1 MQRKIIDLPALPDDG
16 RLYRDALGMVESLL
30 PNPWKSCHAPD
41 LLELPDGDLLCCW
54 FAGSWEG
61 NADVSI
67 AVSRLPAGAS
77 QWEEPV
83 IVSDDPTRSE
93 QNPSLFRNPDN
104 GDIWLMYTAQET
116 PPPDLPEG
124 VSIIDVATFKNCES
138 LAKVTVSGALTL
150 IREDAFEGCGNVEF
164 CVADGNVKTEIE
176 DNAIYAEYTDSFYL
190 LNDKGTGT
198 TSKKITGTA
207 LVYYFGKETTLT
219 VRDGTEIIARA
230 ALRNNSV
237 VEEVVLPASV
247 KYIDDFAFA
256 GSAVGK
262 INLENVDYIDGNAF
276 EGCAQLNSV
285 TLTAEVVY
293 SKAFLNCTGLEEIKL
308 DGTKFINMYVFQGCT
323 SLKHVTVP
331 ASVIAL
337 KNEAFRDCT
346 GLETAEVN
354 VGNLNGTVS
363 SSGTAG
369 NGWFK
374 GCTSLKTVTFADGLL
389 RLENYLFEGC
399 TSLTTIKLPATL
411 QRLSAGYGAFK
422 NCTSLVSLTIP
433 AGVTAIE
440 NNEFVGCASLK
451 EIIFEGSVTKIGNA
465 SFDGCAALDTIDLSQ
480 VNSVGNN
487 AFRGCAALEYV
498 NLPQAATLGANSFE
512 SCSALK
518 EASIPKVAKISNYA
532 FSNCGK
538 LVSVSAAAAT
548 EAGDFAFFG
557 CASLESISLPE
568 LKTLGKSAFAGCSSL
583 KEFVAPNLSSIGD
596 YAFCEVSES
605 EDGTSV
611 YNGCP
616 LTGLDLTNV
625 TSVGKYALAGLTQIK
640 ELVIPSGA
648 MSVGEGA
655 FAGWTEEQVIRID
668 MSEEDCDWTEGW
680 NRDMKATI
688 YWKSAETEAE
698 A

>member
-1 MQRKIIDLPALPDDG
+1 MEQRAK
-16 RLYRDALGMVESLL
+16 RT
-30 PNPWKSCHAPD
+30 
-41 LLELPDGDLLCCW
+41 
-54 FAGSWEG
+54 
-61 NADVSI
+61 
-67 AVSRLPAGAS
+67 
-77 QWEEPV
+77 
-83 IVSDDPTRSE
+83 SD
-93 QNPSLFRNPDN
+93 
-104 GDIWLMYTAQET
+104 
-116 PPPDLPEG
+116 
-124 VSIIDVATFKNCES
+124 
-138 LAKVTVSGALTL
+138 
-150 IREDAFEGCGNVEF
+150 
-164 CVADGNVKTEIE
+164 
-176 DNAIYAEYTDSFYL
+176 
-190 LNDKGTGT
+190 
-198 TSKKITGTA
+198 
-207 LVYYFGKETTLT
+207 
-219 VRDGTEIIARA
+219 RA
-230 ALRNNSV
+230 
-237 VEEVVLPASV
+237 
-247 KYIDDFAFA
+247 
-256 GSAVGK
+256 
-262 INLENVDYIDGNAF
+262 
-276 EGCAQLNSV
+276 
-285 TLTAEVVY
+285 
-293 SKAFLNCTGLEEIKL
+293 
-308 DGTKFINMYVFQGCT
+308 
-323 SLKHVTVP
+323 
-331 ASVIAL
+331 
-337 KNEAFRDCT
+337 
-346 GLETAEVN
+346 
-354 VGNLNGTVS
+354 
-363 SSGTAG
+363 
-369 NGWFK
+369 
-374 GCTSLKTVTFADGLL
+374 
-389 RLENYLFEGC
+389 
-399 TSLTTIKLPATL
+399 
-411 QRLSAGYGAFK
+411 
-422 NCTSLVSLTIP
+422 
-433 AGVTAIE
+433 
-440 NNEFVGCASLK
+440 
-451 EIIFEGSVTKIGNA
+451 VTKIGNA